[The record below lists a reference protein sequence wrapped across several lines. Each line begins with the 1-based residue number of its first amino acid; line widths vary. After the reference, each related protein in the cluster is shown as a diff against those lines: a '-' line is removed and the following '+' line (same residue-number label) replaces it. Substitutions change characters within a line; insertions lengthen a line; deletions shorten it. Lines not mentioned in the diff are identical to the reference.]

1 MTTSD
6 VDAVAKLERVML
18 YAMEIMDEKFTA
30 ALASIERKIDD
41 AVARAFEGRD
51 APAAKRLPK
60 ATKASAPA
68 GHRRAKAAETSVGT
82 KRKVSPVK
90 AAVTAAVE
98 ATTTTTTTSVSS
110 DLEEVGPRSG
120 AADDESKEHE
130 DSAEKR
136 VVGRPASGMKDVPSS
151 VAVPAPAQNVKAQTV
166 KAQTKPAASAAS
178 AKKKQKTHQA
188 RGLTEGDLTT
198 DEKLLIT
205 TGRGR
210 QGEVISTPLG
220 YAYFTK
226 EDDETILSVGKKI
239 GAEPLTLYSMNRW
252 HLKLK
257 NFRIKDTLRVGT
269 RLWIVPHEDWEREY
283 IREDRAEV
291 LSGLHARIKEVFPDF
306 IKTTPPF
313 VGLKVKDFA
322 KLDSSRKFYDDMTAT
337 VNAAEAAARRFRDEE
352 KLEDIETIR
361 TRFDEKWESIGF
373 LKPDDILP
381 R

>member
-6 VDAVAKLERVML
+6 VDAVANLERVML
-18 YAMEIMDEKFTA
+18 QAMEIMDEKFTA
-30 ALASIERKIDD
+30 ALAAIERKIDD

-51 APAAKRLPK
+51 APAAKRSPPK

-68 GHRRAKAAETSVGT
+68 GHRSARAAETSGGT
-82 KRKVSPVK
+82 KRKASPVK
-90 AAVTAAVE
+90 AAVATAVK
-98 ATTTTTTTSVSS
+98 ATAPTSSSS
-110 DLEEVGPRSG
+110 DSEDDEE
-120 AADDESKEHE
+120 AEEDDESKENE
-130 DSAEKR
+130 DSAKKR
-136 VVGRPASGMKDVPSS
+136 GVGRPASGMKDFPSS
-151 VAVPAPAQNVKAQTV
+151 VAVPPPAQTVKAQTV
-166 KAQTKPAASAAS
+166 KAQTKPAAAAAAAP
-178 AKKKQKTHQA
+178 AKKKQKTQQA

-210 QGEVISTPLG
+210 QGEVVSTPLG

-226 EDDETILSVGKKI
+226 EEDETILSVGKKI

-252 HLKLK
+252 PLKLK
-257 NFRIKDTLRVGT
+257 NFRINDTLHVGT

-283 IREDRAEV
+283 IREDRAKV
-291 LSGLHARIKEVFPDF
+291 LSDLHARIKEVFPDF

-322 KLDSSRKFYDDMTAT
+322 RLDSSKKFYDDMTAT

-352 KLEDIETIR
+352 KLEDIKTIR
-361 TRFDEKWESIGF
+361 ERFDEKWTSIGF
-373 LKPDDILP
+373 LKPDDIVP